1 MRDQQTK
8 MASPKLIGSKII
20 IFLATAMLLLAY
32 APANADQTDPKLD
45 KLFAALQTSLS
56 NANAASLE
64 REIWAIWT
72 RYPDDQAINRQMDRA
87 IKMMN
92 AGRLDDAEAMFSA
105 IISRK
110 PAFAEAWN
118 KRATVRFFR
127 GDDAGSANDILQVIK
142 LEPRHFGALSG
153 LGMIKVR
160 EGDLQGALQAY
171 RAAQRINPFLPNIEV
186 IIDRLGQRLK
196 GRAL

>member
-1 MRDQQTK
+1 MT
-8 MASPKLIGSKII
+8 SPKPIGSKII
-20 IFLATAMLLLAY
+20 MFLATAMLLLAY

-45 KLFAALQTSLS
+45 TLYAALQTSLS
-56 NANAASLE
+56 NVSASSLE

-160 EGDLQGALQAY
+160 GGDLQGALQAY

-186 IIDRLGQRLK
+186 IIDKLGQRLN

>member
-1 MRDQQTK
+1 MT
-8 MASPKLIGSKII
+8 SPKPIVSKII
-20 IFLATAMLLLAY
+20 IFLATAVLLLAY

-186 IIDRLGQRLK
+186 IIDKLGQRLN

>member
-1 MRDQQTK
+1 MT
-8 MASPKLIGSKII
+8 SPKSIGLKII
-20 IFLATAMLLLAY
+20 MFLATAMLLLAY
-32 APANADQTDPKLD
+32 APANADQTDPELD

-56 NANAASLE
+56 NASAASLE
-64 REIWAIWT
+64 RDIWTIWT

-160 EGDLQGALQAY
+160 EGDLQAALQAY
-171 RAAQRINPFLPNIEV
+171 RAAQRINPFLPNIDV
-186 IIDRLGQRLK
+186 IIDKLGQRLN

>member
-1 MRDQQTK
+1 MI
-8 MASPKLIGSKII
+8 SPKPIASKII

-72 RYPDDQAINRQMDRA
+72 RYPDNQSINRQMDRA

-92 AGRLDDAEAMFSA
+92 AGQLDDAEAMFSA

-160 EGDLQGALQAY
+160 GGDLQGALQAY

-186 IIDRLGQRLK
+186 IIDRLGQKLN
-196 GRAL
+196 GRGI

>member
-1 MRDQQTK
+1 MT
-8 MASPKLIGSKII
+8 SPKPIVSKII

-72 RYPDDQAINRQMDRA
+72 RYPDNQAINRQMDRA

-160 EGDLQGALQAY
+160 AGDLQGALQAY

-186 IIDRLGQRLK
+186 IIDKLGQRLN

>member
-1 MRDQQTK
+1 MT
-8 MASPKLIGSKII
+8 SPKPIVSKII
-20 IFLATAMLLLAY
+20 IFLATAVLLLAY

-160 EGDLQGALQAY
+160 AGDLQGALQAY

-186 IIDRLGQRLK
+186 IIDKLGQRLN

>member
-1 MRDQQTK
+1 MT
-8 MASPKLIGSKII
+8 SPKPIVSKII
-20 IFLATAMLLLAY
+20 IFLATAVLLLAY

-72 RYPDDQAINRQMDRA
+72 RYPDNQAINRQMDRA

-186 IIDRLGQRLK
+186 IIDKLGQRLN

>member
-8 MASPKLIGSKII
+8 MTSPKPIVSKII
-20 IFLATAMLLLAY
+20 IFLAIAVLLLAY

-72 RYPDDQAINRQMDRA
+72 RYPDDQAINHQMDRA
-87 IKMMN
+87 IKMIN
-92 AGRLDDAEAMFSA
+92 AGQLGDAEAMFSA

-160 EGDLQGALQAY
+160 GGDLQGALQAY

-186 IIDRLGQRLK
+186 IIDKLGQRLN

>member
-1 MRDQQTK
+1 M
-8 MASPKLIGSKII
+8 
-20 IFLATAMLLLAY
+20 FLATAMLLLAY
-32 APANADQTDPKLD
+32 APANADQTYPKLG

-56 NANAASLE
+56 HASAASLE
-64 REIWAIWT
+64 HEIWTIWT
-72 RYPDDQAINRQMDRA
+72 HYPDDQAINRQMDRA

-92 AGRLDDAEAMFSA
+92 AGQLDDAEAMFSA
-105 IISRK
+105 IISRE

-142 LEPRHFGALSG
+142 LEPRHFGALAG

-160 EGDLQGALQAY
+160 AGDFQGALQAY
-171 RAAQRINPFLPNIEV
+171 RAAQRINPFLPNIEM

>member
-1 MRDQQTK
+1 MREQQTK
-8 MASPKLIGSKII
+8 MTSPKSIGLKII
-20 IFLATAMLLLAY
+20 MFLATAMLLLAY
-32 APANADQTDPKLD
+32 APANADQTDPELD

-56 NANAASLE
+56 NASAASLE
-64 REIWAIWT
+64 RDIWTIWT

-127 GDDAGSANDILQVIK
+127 DDDAGSANDILQVIK

-186 IIDRLGQRLK
+186 IIDKLGQKLN
-196 GRAL
+196 GRGI

>member
-1 MRDQQTK
+1 MT
-8 MASPKLIGSKII
+8 SPKPIGSKII
-20 IFLATAMLLLAY
+20 MFLATAMLLLAY

-45 KLFAALQTSLS
+45 TLFAALQTSLS

-127 GDDAGSANDILQVIK
+127 GDGAGSANDILQVIK

-160 EGDLQGALQAY
+160 AGDLQGALQAY
-171 RAAQRINPFLPNIEV
+171 RAAQRINPFLPNIED
-186 IIDRLGQRLK
+186 IIDKLGQRLN

>member
-1 MRDQQTK
+1 MTSLK
-8 MASPKLIGSKII
+8 PIGSKII
-20 IFLATAMLLLAY
+20 MFLATAMLLLTY

-45 KLFAALQTSLS
+45 KLFTALQTSLS

-92 AGRLDDAEAMFSA
+92 AGQLDDAEAMFSA

-186 IIDRLGQRLK
+186 IIDKLGQRLN

>member
-1 MRDQQTK
+1 MT
-8 MASPKLIGSKII
+8 SPKPVGSKII
-20 IFLATAMLLLAY
+20 MFLATAMLLLAY
-32 APANADQTDPKLD
+32 TPANADQNDPKLD

-72 RYPDDQAINRQMDRA
+72 RYPDDQVINYQMDRA
-87 IKMMN
+87 IKMIN
-92 AGRLDDAEAMFSA
+92 AGQLDDAEAMFSA

-160 EGDLQGALQAY
+160 EGDLQAALQAY
-171 RAAQRINPFLPNIEV
+171 RAAQRINPFLPNIDV
-186 IIDRLGQRLK
+186 IIDKLGQRLN

>member
-1 MRDQQTK
+1 M
-8 MASPKLIGSKII
+8 
-20 IFLATAMLLLAY
+20 FLATAMLLLAY
-32 APANADQTDPKLD
+32 APANADQTHPKLN

-127 GDDAGSANDILQVIK
+127 GDNAGSANDILQVIK

-153 LGMIKVR
+153 L
-160 EGDLQGALQAY
+160 A
-171 RAAQRINPFLPNIEV
+171 
-186 IIDRLGQRLK
+186 
-196 GRAL
+196 

>member
-1 MRDQQTK
+1 M
-8 MASPKLIGSKII
+8 
-20 IFLATAMLLLAY
+20 FLATAMLLLAY
-32 APANADQTDPKLD
+32 APANADQTDPELD

-56 NANAASLE
+56 NASAASLE
-64 REIWAIWT
+64 RDIWTIWT

-160 EGDLQGALQAY
+160 EGDLQAALQAY
-171 RAAQRINPFLPNIEV
+171 RAAQRINPFLPNIDV
-186 IIDRLGQRLK
+186 IIDKLGQRLN

>member
-1 MRDQQTK
+1 M
-8 MASPKLIGSKII
+8 
-20 IFLATAMLLLAY
+20 FLAASMLALAH
-32 APANADQTDPKLD
+32 APANADQNDPKLD

-56 NANAASLE
+56 NASAASLE
-64 REIWAIWT
+64 HEIWTIWT

-87 IKMMN
+87 INMMN
-92 AGRLDDAEAMFSA
+92 AGRREDAEAMFSDLHA
-105 IISRK
+105 RE
-110 PAFAEAWN
+110 PALAEAWN
-118 KRATVRFFR
+118 NRATVRSLR
-127 GDDAGSANDILQVIK
+127 GDDAGLANDILQVIK

-160 EGDLQGALQAY
+160 AGDFQGALQAY

>member
-1 MRDQQTK
+1 MRDQQAK
-8 MASPKLIGSKII
+8 MTSPKPVGSKII
-20 IFLATAMLLLAY
+20 MLLATAMLLLAY
-32 APANADQTDPKLD
+32 TPANADQNDPKLD

-72 RYPDDQAINRQMDRA
+72 RYPDNQAINYQMDRA
-87 IKMMN
+87 IKMID
-92 AGRLDDAEAMFSA
+92 AGQLDDAEAMFSA

-160 EGDLQGALQAY
+160 GGDLQGALQAY

-186 IIDRLGQRLK
+186 IIDKLGQRLN

>member
-1 MRDQQTK
+1 MT
-8 MASPKLIGSKII
+8 SPKPIVSKII
-20 IFLATAMLLLAY
+20 IFLATAVLLLAY

-72 RYPDDQAINRQMDRA
+72 RYPDNQAINRQMNRA

-160 EGDLQGALQAY
+160 AGDLQGALQAY

-186 IIDRLGQRLK
+186 IIDRLGQKLN
-196 GRAL
+196 GRGI

>member
-1 MRDQQTK
+1 MTSLK
-8 MASPKLIGSKII
+8 PIGPKII
-20 IFLATAMLLLAY
+20 MFLATAMLLLTY

-45 KLFAALQTSLS
+45 KLFIALQTSLS

-127 GDDAGSANDILQVIK
+127 GDNAGSANDILQVIK

-186 IIDRLGQRLK
+186 IIDKLGQRLK

>member
-1 MRDQQTK
+1 MT
-8 MASPKLIGSKII
+8 SPKPIGSKII
-20 IFLATAMLLLAY
+20 MFLATAMLLLAY
-32 APANADQTDPKLD
+32 APANADQNDPELD

-56 NANAASLE
+56 NASAASLE
-64 REIWAIWT
+64 RQIWAIWT

-92 AGRLDDAEAMFSA
+92 AGRLDEAEAIFSA
-105 IISRK
+105 IISRE

-118 KRATVRFFR
+118 KRATVRFLR

-160 EGDLQGALQAY
+160 AGDLQRALQAY

-186 IIDRLGQRLK
+186 IIDKLGQRLN

>member
-1 MRDQQTK
+1 MT
-8 MASPKLIGSKII
+8 SPKPIASKII

-72 RYPDDQAINRQMDRA
+72 RYPDNQSINRQMDRA

-92 AGRLDDAEAMFSA
+92 AGQLDDAEAMFSA

-160 EGDLQGALQAY
+160 GGDLQGALQAY

-186 IIDRLGQRLK
+186 IIDKLGQRLN

>member
-1 MRDQQTK
+1 MT
-8 MASPKLIGSKII
+8 SPKPIGSKII
-20 IFLATAMLLLAY
+20 TFLATAMLLLAY

-45 KLFAALQTSLS
+45 TLFAALQTSLS

-127 GDDAGSANDILQVIK
+127 GDNAGSANDILQVIK

-160 EGDLQGALQAY
+160 AGDLQGALQAY
-171 RAAQRINPFLPNIEV
+171 RAAQRINPFLPNIED
-186 IIDRLGQRLK
+186 IIDKLGQRLN

>member
-1 MRDQQTK
+1 M
-8 MASPKLIGSKII
+8 
-20 IFLATAMLLLAY
+20 FLATAMLLLAY
-32 APANADQTDPKLD
+32 APANGDQTDPKLD
-45 KLFAALQTSLS
+45 TLFAALQTSLS

-186 IIDRLGQRLK
+186 IIDKLGQRLN

>member
-1 MRDQQTK
+1 MT
-8 MASPKLIGSKII
+8 SPKPIASKII

-45 KLFAALQTSLS
+45 KLFAAFQTSLS

-105 IISRK
+105 IISRE

-153 LGMIKVR
+153 LGMIQVR
-160 EGDLQGALQAY
+160 AGDFQGALQAD
-171 RAAQRINPFLPNIEV
+171 RAAQRINPCLPNIEV

>member
-1 MRDQQTK
+1 M
-8 MASPKLIGSKII
+8 S
-20 IFLATAMLLLAY
+20 LAATMLAFV
-32 APANADQTDPKLD
+32 PANADQNDPKLD
-45 KLFAALQTSLS
+45 KLFAALQTGLS
-56 NANAASLE
+56 NAIAASLE

-87 IKMMN
+87 IKMMH

-186 IIDRLGQRLK
+186 IIDKLGQRLN

>member
-8 MASPKLIGSKII
+8 MTSPKPIVSKII
-20 IFLATAMLLLAY
+20 IFLATAVLLLAY

-72 RYPDDQAINRQMDRA
+72 RYPDNQAINRQMDRA

-160 EGDLQGALQAY
+160 AGDLQGALQAY

-186 IIDRLGQRLK
+186 IIDRLGQKLN
-196 GRAL
+196 GRGI

>member
-1 MRDQQTK
+1 MREQQTK
-8 MASPKLIGSKII
+8 MTSPQSIGLKII
-20 IFLATAMLLLAY
+20 MFLATAMLLLAY
-32 APANADQTDPKLD
+32 APANADQTDPELD

-56 NANAASLE
+56 NASAASLE
-64 REIWAIWT
+64 RDIWTIWT

-127 GDDAGSANDILQVIK
+127 DDDAGSANDILQVIK

-186 IIDRLGQRLK
+186 IIDKLGQKLN
-196 GRAL
+196 GRGI

>member
-1 MRDQQTK
+1 MTSLK
-8 MASPKLIGSKII
+8 PIGSKII
-20 IFLATAMLLLAY
+20 MFLATAMLLLTY

-45 KLFAALQTSLS
+45 KLFTALQTSLS

-92 AGRLDDAEAMFSA
+92 AGQLDDAEAMFSA

-160 EGDLQGALQAY
+160 AGDLQGALQAY
-171 RAAQRINPFLPNIEV
+171 RAAQRINPFLPNIEM
-186 IIDRLGQRLK
+186 IIDKLGQKLN
-196 GRAL
+196 GRGI

>member
-1 MRDQQTK
+1 MT
-8 MASPKLIGSKII
+8 SPKPIRSKII

-56 NANAASLE
+56 NASASSLE

>member
-1 MRDQQTK
+1 MREQQTK
-8 MASPKLIGSKII
+8 MTSPKPIGSKII
-20 IFLATAMLLLAY
+20 MFLATAMLLLVY

-56 NANAASLE
+56 NASAASLE

-92 AGRLDDAEAMFSA
+92 AGQLDDAEAMFSA

-127 GDDAGSANDILQVIK
+127 SDDAGSANDILQVIK

-186 IIDRLGQRLK
+186 IIDKLGQRLN

>member
-8 MASPKLIGSKII
+8 MTSPKPIGSKII
-20 IFLATAMLLLAY
+20 MFLATAMLLLAY

-45 KLFAALQTSLS
+45 TLFAALQTSLS

-160 EGDLQGALQAY
+160 VGDLQGALQAY

-186 IIDRLGQRLK
+186 IIDKLGQKLN
-196 GRAL
+196 GRGI

>member
-1 MRDQQTK
+1 MT
-8 MASPKLIGSKII
+8 SPKPIGSKII
-20 IFLATAMLLLAY
+20 MFLATAMLLLAY

-45 KLFAALQTSLS
+45 TLFAALQTSLS

-64 REIWAIWT
+64 REIWSIWT

-110 PAFAEAWN
+110 PAFAEVWN

-186 IIDRLGQRLK
+186 IIDKLGQRLN

>member
-1 MRDQQTK
+1 MT
-8 MASPKLIGSKII
+8 SPKPVGSKII
-20 IFLATAMLLLAY
+20 MLLATAMLLLAY
-32 APANADQTDPKLD
+32 TPANADQNDPKLD

-72 RYPDDQAINRQMDRA
+72 RYPDDQAINYQMDRA
-87 IKMMN
+87 IKMID
-92 AGRLDDAEAMFSA
+92 AGQLDDAEAMFSA

-160 EGDLQGALQAY
+160 GGDLQGALQAY

-186 IIDRLGQRLK
+186 IIDKLGQRLN

>member
-1 MRDQQTK
+1 
-8 MASPKLIGSKII
+8 
-20 IFLATAMLLLAY
+20 
-32 APANADQTDPKLD
+32 
-45 KLFAALQTSLS
+45 
-56 NANAASLE
+56 
-64 REIWAIWT
+64 
-72 RYPDDQAINRQMDRA
+72 MDRA

-92 AGRLDDAEAMFSA
+92 AGQLDDAEAMFSA

-127 GDDAGSANDILQVIK
+127 SDDAGSANDILQVIK

-160 EGDLQGALQAY
+160 AGDLQGALQAY
-171 RAAQRINPFLPNIEV
+171 RAAHRINPFLPNIEM
-186 IIDRLGQRLK
+186 IIDKLGQKLN
-196 GRAL
+196 GRGI

>member
-20 IFLATAMLLLAY
+20 MFLATAMLLLAY

-45 KLFAALQTSLS
+45 TLFAALQTSLS

-92 AGRLDDAEAMFSA
+92 AGQLDDAEAMFSA

-186 IIDRLGQRLK
+186 IIDKLGQRLN

>member
-1 MRDQQTK
+1 MT
-8 MASPKLIGSKII
+8 SPKPIASKII

-45 KLFAALQTSLS
+45 TLFAALQTSLS

-186 IIDRLGQRLK
+186 IIDRLGQKLN

>member
-1 MRDQQTK
+1 MTSLK
-8 MASPKLIGSKII
+8 PIVSKII
-20 IFLATAMLLLAY
+20 IFLATAVLLLAY

-160 EGDLQGALQAY
+160 EGDLQAALQAY

-186 IIDRLGQRLK
+186 IIDKLGQRLN

>member
-8 MASPKLIGSKII
+8 MTSPKPIGSKII
-20 IFLATAMLLLAY
+20 MFLATAMLLLAY

-56 NANAASLE
+56 SPNAASLE

-92 AGRLDDAEAMFSA
+92 AGQLDDAEAMFSA

-160 EGDLQGALQAY
+160 AGDLQGALQAY

-186 IIDRLGQRLK
+186 IIDKLGQRLN

>member
-1 MRDQQTK
+1 M
-8 MASPKLIGSKII
+8 
-20 IFLATAMLLLAY
+20 FLAASMLAS
-32 APANADQTDPKLD
+32 APANADQNDPKLD
-45 KLFAALQTSLS
+45 KLFAALQTGLS
-56 NANAASLE
+56 NAIAASLE
-64 REIWAIWT
+64 REIWTIWT
-72 RYPDDQAINRQMDRA
+72 RYPDDQVINRQMNRA

-92 AGRLDDAEAMFSA
+92 AGRLDDAEAMFSV
-105 IISRK
+105 IILRE

-127 GDDAGSANDILQVIK
+127 GDDTGSASDILQVIK

-160 EGDLQGALQAY
+160 TGDFQGALQAY

-186 IIDRLGQRLK
+186 IIDKLGHRLK